1 MISKITKIKNG
12 ILLSLLAT
20 FFFSLSNLFTKL
32 ISNQVSYTQIAF
44 SRSFIGLII
53 VVGYMVWNRRT
64 FKVKKKKILFLRGLL
79 GGAALLC
86 SFYAISKIKLGE
98 VSVLYQLSPVF
109 ISVFAHIILG
119 EKLPRFFYLL
129 LVLSLAGCILV
140 IKPTLSNLG
149 NIPAFIAVLSAVL
162 VALAYVCIRA
172 LSKEHKA
179 HIIVLYF
186 SFTAAIIPLPWVSYF
201 IIPSG
206 YQILILLVI
215 GVVATVAQFFV
226 TKAYGAEKA
235 GIVSM
240 ISYTSVFFNVLWG
253 ILIWKEY
260 LDIYSIIGGF
270 MILSSCIILSLS
282 VYHNKKT
289 IAPVIPVE

>member
-1 MISKITKIKNG
+1 MISKITSIRSG

-20 FFFSLSNLFTKL
+20 FFFSLTNLLTKL
-32 ISNQVSYTQIAF
+32 ISSQVPFTQIAC
-44 SRSFIGLII
+44 SRSLIGLII
-53 VVGYMVWNRRT
+53 VVGYMLWAGRT

-109 ISVFAHIILG
+109 ISVFAHLMLG

-129 LVLSLAGCILV
+129 LILSLAGCILV
-140 IKPTLSNLG
+140 IKPTMSNLG
-149 NIPAFIAVLSAVL
+149 NIPAFVAVLSAVL

-172 LSKEHKA
+172 LSKEHKT

-201 IIPSG
+201 IIPNS
-206 YQILILLVI
+206 YQLLILLAI
-215 GVVATVAQFFV
+215 GVVATIAQFFV

-260 LDIYSIIGGF
+260 LDVYSVIGGV
-270 MILSSCIILSLS
+270 MILSSCVILSLS
-282 VYHNKKT
+282 VHYNKKT
-289 IAPVIPVE
+289 IVPVVPGD